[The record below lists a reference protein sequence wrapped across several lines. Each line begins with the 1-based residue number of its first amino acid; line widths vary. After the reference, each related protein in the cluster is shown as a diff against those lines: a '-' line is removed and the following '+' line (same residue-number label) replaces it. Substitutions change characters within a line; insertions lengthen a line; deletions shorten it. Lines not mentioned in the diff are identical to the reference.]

1 MKNEFS
7 NSNIE
12 NFLKN
17 KQSKENLLKLNFN
30 AFSSILFKLKE
41 YEEMVKKDHIKNEGN
56 NTL

>member
-41 YEEMVKKDHIKNEGN
+41 YEEMVKKDYIKNEGN
-56 NTL
+56 KL